1 MYTHSR
7 RTHKHTTNRPYDK
20 PNRYEDRLTINDQ
33 WRNWVKMQHP
43 TVKDKLA
50 GESKFFIAL
59 GKISPFGY
67 FLQPIF
73 LLVVEET
80 KRLNRFSVF
89 FSTEHFVP
97 NDELL
102 TSFEYTLRISTLLYF
117 LDKSKEW
124 TCFCY
129 RYAPIPSI
137 MTSRHIPC
145 CSQCYSVR
153 HACRANDKFSC
164 ASVQSQQ
171 VL

>member
-1 MYTHSR
+1 
-7 RTHKHTTNRPYDK
+7 
-20 PNRYEDRLTINDQ
+20 
-33 WRNWVKMQHP
+33 MQHP

-73 LLVVEET
+73 LLTVEET